1 MQPNTQIN
9 KIKYK
14 KRRMGKISHA
24 NGNQKRA
31 KITVLIKDKIDFK
44 TKTVG
49 DRDFI

>member
-1 MQPNTQIN
+1 
-9 KIKYK
+9 
-14 KRRMGKISHA
+14 MGKISHA

-49 DRDFI
+49 DRDFIQ